1 MKKRIL
7 IIYLILLSV
16 LPLFASSGIRT
27 ATIEWLSKY
36 NLSHEWIVVIIS
48 MLPIVELRGAIPVGI
63 FLFKF
68 SWLKTAVLSIIGNM
82 LPIPF
87 ILLFM
92 DGVVAAMRK
101 TKLGRTFTD
110 WLFARTRSKSKIVER
125 YESVGL
131 TIFVGIPL
139 PGTGAWTGSF
149 AAEIFGL
156 KFWKSLLFIFL
167 GVLLSAFAVTFLCQM
182 GVIVF
187 R

>member
-1 MKKRIL
+1 MRKRIL
-7 IIYLILLSV
+7 FLYLILMLS
-16 LPLFASSGIRT
+16 LPLLANPGVRT
-27 ATIEWLSKY
+27 DTIAWLSKH
-36 NLSHEWIVVIIS
+36 NISSEWIVVIIS
-48 MLPIVELRGAIPVGI
+48 MLPIIELRGAIPVGI

-68 SWLKTAVLSIIGNM
+68 SWLKAAVLSVIGNM

-92 DGVVAAMRK
+92 DGVVAALRK
-101 TKLGRTFTD
+101 TKIGRNFTD
-110 WLFARTRSKSKIVER
+110 WLFARTRSKSKIVEK
-125 YESVGL
+125 YESLGL

-156 KFWKSLLFIFL
+156 RFWKSLFFIFL
-167 GVLLSAFAVTFLCQM
+167 GVLLSAFAVTILCQM

-187 R
+187 K